1 MKGRNTKENRIK
13 LEKLDLKKFFDLL
26 RKKVTFKQLSI
37 KMDIPKNN
45 LYNYRSGISTIPESL
60 FIECLKIISKSKYDF
75 QFVVFPPNWGCSKGA
90 KLANVTPSKREQ
102 SRIHFSRIMKQKW
115 KSKEF
120 QESRYK
126 PIKEQ
131 EKMTIEKIRIISHM
145 LFDGSVN
152 DRKGNNYFRFICSSP
167 KVIQQFIN
175 DVKTVYGLENNGIF
189 DENHKNCVSINYN
202 SILAIQ
208 DLMKYA
214 PSYSCKSNNIQ
225 VPEVIKAGPS
235 EFKREFLRCFWA
247 DDGGITVSKK
257 YKRFWLIGAQKNLD
271 FLYEIGEIHNH
282 FNINYLINDKY
293 THLLI
298 VRKKDKKSFL
308 RKIGFLE
315 GSLVTRGYYKGIEK
329 NFLLSEL
336 NSGNF
341 L

>member
-1 MKGRNTKENRIK
+1 MSGRNTKHYRIK
-13 LEKLDLKKFFDLL
+13 FIDESRKKFFHQLT
-26 RKKVTFKQLSI
+26 KKTSFKQLS
-37 KMDIPKNN
+37 KKLNIPINN
-45 LYNYRSGISTIPESL
+45 FYNYKSGISTTPEPL
-60 FIECLKIISKSKYDF
+60 FNLGLKLIDKSKNDF
-75 QFVVFPPNWGCSKGA
+75 EFQVLLPNWGCSKGA

-131 EKMTIEKIRIISHM
+131 GEMTIEKIRIISHM

-152 DRKGNNYFRFICSSP
+152 NRKGNNYFRFICSSP
-167 KVIQQFIN
+167 KVIELFIN

-189 DENHKNCVSINYN
+189 DENSKNCVSINYN

-214 PSYSCKSNNIQ
+214 PSYSCKSNKIQ
-225 VPEVIKAGPS
+225 VPEVIKSGPS
-235 EFKREFLRCFWA
+235 EFKREFLRCFWD

-257 YKRFWLIGAQKNLD
+257 YKRFWLIGSQKNLK
-271 FLYEIGEIHNH
+271 FLYEIGKIHDH

-293 THLLI
+293 YHLLI
-298 VRKKDKKSFL
+298 VRKKDKKNFL

-315 GSLVTRGYYKGIEK
+315 GSLVTRGLCKGLEK
-329 NFLLSEL
+329 NFLLKEL
-336 NSGNF
+336 NLGIF
-341 L
+341 P